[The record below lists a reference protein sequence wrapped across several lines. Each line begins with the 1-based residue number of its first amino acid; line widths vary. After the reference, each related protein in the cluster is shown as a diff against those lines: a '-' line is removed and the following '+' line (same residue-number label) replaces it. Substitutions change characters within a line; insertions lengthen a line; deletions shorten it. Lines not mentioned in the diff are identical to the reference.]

1 MSRYGRADGRGQA
14 HGRPVG
20 GWASR
25 GHCGQARGELGC
37 LDDQARGAVPPE
49 DLKHH
54 PQMRGNIVQ
63 DQPAA
68 ALVCP
73 AGSGQPEDGPQARQI
88 TERQLSQADVN
99 VALAGSKIF

>member
-1 MSRYGRADGRGQA
+1 
-14 HGRPVG
+14 
-20 GWASR
+20 
-25 GHCGQARGELGC
+25 
-37 LDDQARGAVPPE
+37 
-49 DLKHH
+49 
-54 PQMRGNIVQ
+54 MRGNIVQ